1 MADIKKSSWGAL
13 FFGGVVSVLFGLVA
27 LIWPGKTLLIVIA
40 FFGVF
45 ILAESVVAIIV
56 TIARRKEYERWW
68 IGLIGGLFGLV
79 IGGITVFRPIA
90 ATVFLLYLVAA
101 WALIT
106 GVLAIVAAIRLR
118 KTIQNEWYL
127 ILSGIVA
134 IIFSLFVF
142 VRPVAA
148 AVVMMWIISAF
159 ALVFGG
165 LLIFLAF
172 RVRRASS

>member
-1 MADIKKSSWGAL
+1 MADIEKRSWGAL
-13 FFGGVVSVLFGLVA
+13 LFGGVVSVLFGLVA

-45 ILAESVVAIIV
+45 ILAESIVLIVVTV
-56 TIARRKEYERWW
+56 ARRREYERWW
-68 IGLIGGLFGLV
+68 IGLVGGVLGLV
-79 IGGITVFRPIA
+79 IGGITLLRPRA
-90 ATVFLLYLVAA
+90 TTVFLLYLLAA

-127 ILSGIVA
+127 ILSGGVA
-134 IIFSLFVF
+134 LIFSLIVF
-142 VRPVAA
+142 MRPVAA

-165 LLIFLAF
+165 LLISLSI